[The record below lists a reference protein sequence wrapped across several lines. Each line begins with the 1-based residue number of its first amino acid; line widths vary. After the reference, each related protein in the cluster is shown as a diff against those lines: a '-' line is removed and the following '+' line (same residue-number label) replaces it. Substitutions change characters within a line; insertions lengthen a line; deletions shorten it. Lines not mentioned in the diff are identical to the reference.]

1 MSYIRQHR
9 FENGLIL
16 LVEEMAGVASTSM
29 TMLLPAGAASEPTD
43 RQGVGAVLSEMVLRG
58 AGELD
63 ARAHSDALDRLG
75 VHRHTELQS
84 WHMRLSATLLGDRLD
99 EALPL
104 LFDTIRRPQL
114 PESAFEP
121 SRQLAM
127 QSIESLDDNPQE
139 KVMIEL
145 KRHHHGEP
153 VGRSSH
159 GLAEH
164 IEALTPGDLRRHWQQ
179 RFVPRG
185 SILGVAG
192 RVEFEHVRDLVGEQ
206 LSDWQGDAA
215 EPTIIA
221 APPRQYHHEVSETN
235 QVHIGVAYD
244 APPPRDLK
252 NAMLQRL
259 AAAVLSGGM
268 SGRLFHEVREVRG
281 LCYSVYAAYMQMAH
295 AGTVYAYAGTTT
307 QRATQTLEVLTGELK
322 RLGDGVDRDEFDRA
336 VVGLKS
342 RLVMQGESTAARAG
356 AIANDQHLL
365 GGPRTLDDIA
375 KQIDAVT
382 LEDLGAF
389 VADHRPREFTI
400 LTIGPEPLVGASNA
414 S

>member
-1 MSYIRQHR
+1 
-9 FENGLIL
+9 
-16 LVEEMAGVASTSM
+16 
-29 TMLLPAGAASEPTD
+29 
-43 RQGVGAVLSEMVLRG
+43 
-58 AGELD
+58 
-63 ARAHSDALDRLG
+63 
-75 VHRHTELQS
+75 
-84 WHMRLSATLLGDRLD
+84 
-99 EALPL
+99 
-104 LFDTIRRPQL
+104 
-114 PESAFEP
+114 
-121 SRQLAM
+121 
-127 QSIESLDDNPQE
+127 
-139 KVMIEL
+139 
-145 KRHHHGEP
+145 
-153 VGRSSH
+153 
-159 GLAEH
+159 
-164 IEALTPGDLRRHWQQ
+164 
-179 RFVPRG
+179 
-185 SILGVAG
+185 
-192 RVEFEHVRDLVGEQ
+192 VGEQ
-206 LSDWQGDAA
+206 LGDWAGDAA
-215 EPTIIA
+215 APAIIA
-221 APPRQYHHEVSETN
+221 APPREYHHEVSDTN

-322 RLGDGVDRDEFDRA
+322 RLGDGVTRDEFDRA

-382 LEDLGAF
+382 LEDLVAF

-400 LTIGPEPLVGASNA
+400 LTIGPDPLVGATNVS
-414 S
+414 